1 MPGGRRVNADT
12 LNSNPSG
19 PIESN
24 RSARCTPETVPET
37 NYASLTG
44 VKKTMNVLRSTIA
57 RRQAGKPNRH
67 AFTLVELL
75 VVIAVIGVLVG
86 LAIPAIARARR
97 TAIASAMKA
106 EVTNIENGINSYNTK
121 YGDYPPDMMS
131 WPIVRRH
138 YLKIFPDI
146 AQSELNLLFRLGDTL
161 PDNDANQMSAISA
174 LTWNGAVL
182 DRAEAVVWNLGG
194 FSSDPQYPFTGS
206 GGPLLIVDPA
216 VSRENPLN
224 VEYNPSRVAPIV
236 EFEASRLSLVAK
248 DPSVVGSRYLS
259 LDDDLL
265 GNDVFPTYVLRE
277 GQSPIVYFD
286 SRTYRF
292 NAGDESNGS
301 YLFNAYART
310 TSDTPS
316 GFDAIRPVVSINPG
330 KNAPS
335 GTYDTAASALTAWL
349 FENPRTFQVLAPGLD
364 GLYGGV
370 SDSDLGADA
379 SNAPPVY
386 WQSSGQLVDTGLA
399 GSVSTPAELLARTPG
414 GALIQR
420 FDVTGLSGFG
430 VSGNPFQDNI
440 CNFVSGTFIDS
451 IE

>member
-1 MPGGRRVNADT
+1 
-12 LNSNPSG
+12 
-19 PIESN
+19 
-24 RSARCTPETVPET
+24 
-37 NYASLTG
+37 
-44 VKKTMNVLRSTIA
+44 MNVPLSTTT
-57 RRQAGKPNRH
+57 RRLAGRPNRH

-97 TAIASAMKA
+97 SAISSAMKA
-106 EVTNIENGINSYNTK
+106 EVTNIENGMNSYNTK
-121 YGDYPPDMMS
+121 YGDYPPDMVS

-146 AQSELNLLFRLGDTL
+146 AQSELNLLFRLCDNL
-161 PDNDANQMSAISA
+161 PDNDANQMSPISA

-206 GGPLLIVDPA
+206 GGPLLVVNPA
-216 VSRENPLN
+216 LSRENPLN
-224 VEYNPSRVAPIV
+224 VEYNPNRVAPIV
-236 EFEASRLSLVAK
+236 EFEAGRLSLVPK
-248 DPSVVGSRYLS
+248 DPTVAGSRYLS

-277 GQSPIVYFD
+277 GQSPVVYFD

-292 NAGDESNGS
+292 NAGDEASGTPALR
-301 YLFNAYART
+301 YLFNGYART

-316 GFDAIRPVVSINPG
+316 GIDAIRPVVSINPD
-330 KNAPS
+330 KNAPGANY
-335 GTYDTAASALTAWL
+335 GTVASALTAWL

-364 GLYGGV
+364 GLYGGI
-370 SDSDLGADA
+370 SDSDFGNDPAN
-379 SNAPPVY
+379 SPPVY
-386 WQSSGQLVDTGLA
+386 WQSSGQLIDTSLA
-399 GSVSTPAELLARTPG
+399 GTAATPPDLFFRPG
-414 GALIQR
+414 GVLIQR
-420 FDVTGLSGFG
+420 FDVTAIGGFE
-430 VSGNPFQDNI
+430 VSGNPFQDNL
-440 CNFVSGTFIDS
+440 CNFIPGTFIDN